1 MAGTNRRRL
10 LVAGAAGM
18 TLLGSG
24 RLGAVGNEAQSSL
37 LFSAASQD
45 RQEGSRQ
52 HRLQAFVLADERIE
66 AQYSVKL
73 PGRAHHVALSPE
85 QGLFIA
91 IARRPGRWLV
101 LGDLASGTV
110 LQTLWLPEGRHFQG
124 HGIFAPDGRTFWTVE
139 SAYDAEDDNGRIGHW
154 DIDRNSE
161 PVIRQRGL
169 FESAGSGAHE
179 LKLMPD
185 GRTLVIANGGIR
197 THPDQPRE
205 KLNLEVMQPSLV
217 YLDTVDGKLLE
228 IVRMSA
234 EWHQNS
240 IRHLD
245 VKADGEVAI
254 ATQYQGAP
262 FDAVPL
268 VALHRRGGA
277 LRYPTI
283 DTEIQ
288 RQMKQYCGSVRF
300 DASGRYLAVSCP
312 RGNML
317 TVWDVRNEKML
328 KTLRIRDVCGVSAC
342 GEAFLYTTG
351 TGRIG
356 LYDPVEKRSWA
367 PDKASTLNREG
378 TLWDNHLSALENV

>member
-1 MAGTNRRRL
+1 MDRRRL

-24 RLGAVGNEAQSSL
+24 SLGALGGDAQSAL
-37 LFSAASQD
+37 LFSAASLD
-45 RQEGSRQ
+45 RQDGSRE
-52 HRLQAFVLADERIE
+52 HRLQAFALASERLE
-66 AQYSVKL
+66 ARFDVTL
-73 PGRAHHVALSPE
+73 PARAHHVALSPQ
-85 QGLFIA
+85 QGLFVA

-101 LGDLASGTV
+101 VGDLTSGTV
-110 LQTLWLPEGRHFQG
+110 LQTMWLPEGRHFQG

-139 SAYDAEDDNGRIGHW
+139 SAYDAEDDNGRIGYW
-154 DIDRNSE
+154 EIDRNRE

-169 FESAGSGAHE
+169 FESAGTGAHE

-185 GRTLVIANGGIR
+185 GRTLVVANGGIR
-197 THPDQPRE
+197 THPDKDRD
-205 KLNLEVMQPSLV
+205 KLNLAAMQPSLV

-228 IVRMSA
+228 KVRMPT

-245 VKADGEVAI
+245 VNAEGEVAV

-262 FDAVPL
+262 FDDVPL
-268 VALHRRGGA
+268 VALHRRREA
-277 LRYPTI
+277 LRYPAV
-283 DTEIQ
+283 DTTIQ

-317 TVWDVRNEKML
+317 TVWDVPNERLME
-328 KTLRIRDVCGVSAC
+328 TLRIRDVCGVSAC
-342 GEAFLYTTG
+342 GDAFLYTTG
-351 TGRIG
+351 TGLVG
-356 LYDPVEKRSWA
+356 LYDPLEQRSA
-367 PDKASTLNREG
+367 DPDRTSTYSLDD